1 MNALVRCHREVHAQS
16 RFACRRTASPG
27 ASANADRPDVIAR
40 PPRIAYLLL
49 AIGGLLEWLRPLSL
63 LPSGWPAAIRY
74 GLGGLLLVLGFAVVT
89 VALRAFRRAGT
100 NVETPKPTIALVT
113 DGLYAWSRNPMYVA
127 LALLFAGIAIL
138 ANSGWLGALWVV
150 YVGVLRV
157 GVIAAEER
165 YLEGKFGDQYRAYRA
180 RVRRWL

>member
-1 MNALVRCHREVHAQS
+1 MSTLTRCHREAEAPSHLT
-16 RFACRRTASPG
+16 CRRAGSAG
-27 ASANADRPDVIAR
+27 GFANADRPGVIAR

-49 AIGGLLEWLRPLSL
+49 AIGAVLEWLRPLSL
-63 LPSGWPAAIRY
+63 LPSGWPAALRY
-74 GLGGLLLVLGFAVVT
+74 GLGGLLVVLGIAIVS
-89 VALRAFRRAGT
+89 VALQAFRRAGT

-127 LALLFAGIAIL
+127 LALLFAGIAVL
-138 ANSGWLGALWVV
+138 ANSGWVAALWVV
-150 YVGVLRV
+150 YVGLLRV

-165 YLEGKFGDQYRAYRA
+165 YLEGKFGDKYRAYRA

>member
-1 MNALVRCHREVHAQS
+1 MNTLMRCHRVAEAQS
-16 RFACRRTASPG
+16 RFGCRRAG
-27 ASANADRPDVIAR
+27 SAGGSAKADRPDVIAR
-40 PPRIAYLLL
+40 PPRIAYVLL
-49 AIGGLLEWLRPLSL
+49 AIGALLEWFRPLSL
-63 LPSGWPAAIRY
+63 LPPGWPAALRY
-74 GLGGLLLVLGFAVVT
+74 GLGGLLVVLGLAVVT

-113 DGLYAWSRNPMYVA
+113 DGVYAWSRNPMYVA
-127 LALLFAGIAIL
+127 LALLFAGIAVL
-138 ANSGWLGALWVV
+138 ANSGWLAALWVA

>member
-1 MNALVRCHREVHAQS
+1 
-16 RFACRRTASPG
+16 
-27 ASANADRPDVIAR
+27 VIAR

-49 AIGGLLEWLRPLSL
+49 AIGALLEWFRPLSL
-63 LPSGWPAAIRY
+63 LPPKWPAALRY
-74 GLGGLLLVLGFAVVT
+74 GLGGLLVILGLAVVT

-113 DGLYAWSRNPMYVA
+113 GGVYAWSRNPMYVA

-138 ANSGWLGALWVV
+138 ANSGWLAALWVV
-150 YVGVLRV
+150 YVAVLRI

>member
-1 MNALVRCHREVHAQS
+1 MNTLMTCHRVAQAQS
-16 RFACRRTASPG
+16 RFGCRRAG
-27 ASANADRPDVIAR
+27 SAGGSATADRPDVIAR

-49 AIGGLLEWLRPLSL
+49 AIGALLEWFRPLSL
-63 LPSGWPAAIRY
+63 LPPGWPGAFRY
-74 GLGGLLLVLGFAVVT
+74 GLGGLLVVLGLAVVT

-113 DGLYAWSRNPMYVA
+113 DGVYAWSRNPMYVA
-127 LALLFAGIAIL
+127 LALLFAGIAVL
-138 ANSGWLGALWVV
+138 ANSGWLAAFWVV

-165 YLEGKFGDQYRAYRA
+165 YLEGKFGDRYRAYRA

>member
-1 MNALVRCHREVHAQS
+1 MSTLTRCHRDAQAS
-16 RFACRRTASPG
+16 SHFGCRQAGSAG
-27 ASANADRPDVIAR
+27 GSASADRADVIAR

-49 AIGGLLEWLRPLSL
+49 AIGAVLEWLRPLSL
-63 LPSGWPAAIRY
+63 LPPGWPAAFRY
-74 GLGGLLLVLGFAVVT
+74 GLGGLLVVLGIAIVT

-113 DGLYAWSRNPMYVA
+113 GGLYAWSRNPMYVA
-127 LALLFAGIAIL
+127 LAILFAGIAVL
-138 ANSGWLGALWVV
+138 ANSGWLTALWVV

-157 GVIAAEER
+157 GVIVAEER

>member
-1 MNALVRCHREVHAQS
+1 MSTLMRCHREAPAQS
-16 RFACRRTASPG
+16 RFGCRG
-27 ASANADRPDVIAR
+27 AGSAGGSAKADRPDVIAR

-49 AIGGLLEWLRPLSL
+49 AIGALLEWFRPLSL
-63 LPSGWPAAIRY
+63 LHPGWPAALRY
-74 GLGGLLLVLGFAVVT
+74 GLGGLLVVLGLAVVT

-113 DGLYAWSRNPMYVA
+113 GGVYAWSRNPMYVA
-127 LALLFAGIAIL
+127 LALLFAGIVVL
-138 ANSGWLGALWVV
+138 ANSGWLAALWVA

-165 YLEGKFGDQYRAYRA
+165 YLEGKFGDPYRAYRA
-180 RVRRWL
+180 RARRWL

>member
-1 MNALVRCHREVHAQS
+1 MHALVRCRREGQAQS
-16 RFACRRTASPG
+16 RFTCRRAESTG
-27 ASANADRPDVIAR
+27 APATADRPDVIAR

-49 AIGGLLEWLRPLSL
+49 AIGTLLEWLRPLSL
-63 LPSGWPAAIRY
+63 LPPGWPAALRN
-74 GLGGLLLVLGFAVVT
+74 GLGGLLVALGLAVMT

-100 NVETPKPTIALVT
+100 NVETPKPAIALVT
-113 DGLYAWSRNPMYVA
+113 EGVYEWSRNPMYVA
-127 LALLFAGIAIL
+127 LTLIFTGIAVL
-138 ANSGWLGALWVV
+138 ADSGWLAALAVL

-157 GVIAAEER
+157 GVIAPEER